1 MLKSY
6 TRLTYNQRCQI
17 FALKSTAMSQTS
29 IAKTVSVS
37 QSTIS
42 RELSRNAK
50 KGNYDSEQAH
60 KNSKHRQHQ
69 IRTKPIIMNAEI
81 IEKINSLVM
90 QQWSPVQIS
99 GRLKLE
105 GISISHETIYRYI
118 REDNKADGMLYQ
130 HLRHKGKKYNKRL
143 NNSAGRG
150 CIPNRVDIKDR
161 PPVVEEKTRVG
172 DWEGDLIIGAQHN
185 GAILTY
191 VDRTSKKTIMAKLD
205 SKHASGVVNA
215 TIEKFSGLH
224 HLVKTITYDNG
235 KEFSSHELVSKGLQ
249 ASCYFA
255 TPYHSWERGLNE
267 HTNGL
272 IRQYLPKSTNLKLVT
287 NEEIM
292 KIESLLNN
300 RPRKV
305 LGFKTLNEVFA
316 IAENNHNYALAC

>member
-17 FALKSTAMSQTS
+17 SALKSTAMSQAA

-42 RELSRNAK
+42 RELNRNTQK
-50 KGNYDSEQAH
+50 DNYNSEQAH
-60 KNSKHRQHQ
+60 KKSKRRQHLAHN
-69 IRTKPIIMNAEI
+69 KPIIMSHDI
-81 IEKINSLVM
+81 IENVNSLVL

-99 GRLKLE
+99 GRLKLDN
-105 GISISHETIYRYI
+105 ISISHETIYRHI
-118 REDNKADGMLYQ
+118 RKDKKAGGVLYQ

-143 NNSAGRG
+143 NKSAGRG

-161 PPVVEEKTRVG
+161 PPIVEDKNRVG

-191 VDRTSKKTIMAKLD
+191 VDRASKKTFMAKLD

-235 KEFSSHELVSKGLQ
+235 KEFSSHELISKQLQ
-249 ASCYFA
+249 TKCYFA

-287 NEEIM
+287 NEKIMEI
-292 KIESLLNN
+292 ENLLNN

-305 LGFKTLNEVFA
+305 LGFKTPNEVFA

>member
-17 FALKSTAMSQTS
+17 SALKSTAMSQTA

-42 RELSRNAK
+42 RELNRNAQKDNYNSEHANK
-50 KGNYDSEQAH
+50 K
-60 KNSKHRQHQ
+60 SKLRQHHA
-69 IRTKPIIMNAEI
+69 RTQPIIMNHDI
-81 IEKINSLVM
+81 IENINNLVL

-118 REDNKADGMLYQ
+118 REDKKAGGMLYQ

-161 PPVVEEKTRVG
+161 PPIVEEKTRVG

-292 KIESLLNN
+292 KIENLLNN

-305 LGFKTLNEVFA
+305 LGFKTPNEVFA